1 MCRGNRHCCCN
12 HRPGTVVAWRRA
24 LVWRAIGEP
33 SVHSGDVPYRN
44 SLVRA
49 IRTGRRH
56 RCLRR
61 SLGRAAIRTVH
72 DSPRKHRIAGLERAR
87 REAAR
92 RVVNRRACVP
102 SRDPQ
107 RAEAATADRFRDAPS
122 RVHDW
127 RRFAGDHDDVIAAD
141 WAPGGTELAVVRRA
155 QVEYPLGTR
164 IYGRHAFS
172 ELRISPDGQRLA
184 LVEGPTIVVLIVLV
198 ARLLSSGW
206 GDLTSLAWSPSGDEI
221 WFTANRFLPRND
233 LTTWA
238 LRAVSMDGHERVIFP
253 TSATVLRIHDVF
265 NDGRIL
271 MSTQY
276 ARMGCSCLHSGI
288 DGRETLVAHGSG
300 RSLRGPAG
308 HCC

>member
-1 MCRGNRHCCCN
+1 M
-12 HRPGTVVAWRRA
+12 
-24 LVWRAIGEP
+24 
-33 SVHSGDVPYRN
+33 
-44 SLVRA
+44 
-49 IRTGRRH
+49 TGGG
-56 RCLRR
+56 
-61 SLGRAAIRTVH
+61 S
-72 DSPRKHRIAGLERAR
+72 
-87 REAAR
+87 REI
-92 RVVNRRACVP
+92 
-102 SRDPQ
+102 
-107 RAEAATADRFRDAPS
+107 
-122 RVHDW
+122 
-127 RRFAGDHDDVIAAD
+127 HDDVIAAD

-172 ELRISPDGQRLA
+172 ALRISPDGQRLA
-184 LVEGPTIVVLIVLV
+184 LVEGPTIVVLDCSGRKTV
-198 ARLLSSGW
+198 LSSGW

-238 LRAVSMDGHERVIFP
+238 LRAVSMDGHERVVFP

-288 DGRETLVAHGSG
+288 DVPRDVSWLDGSG
-300 RSLRGPAG
+300 PEALSRDGQTLLLAEVLRGGGASGAIYLRKMDMTDAVRLGDGFPEDLSTMHVGPVDACREPSTLG
-308 HCC
+308 SVADGSRIAENASARTGGGAVRGEFSSGG